1 MEEDLTSNDTIG
13 SIDIVLADIS
23 SRGALHR
30 AWFDVRET
38 KGGPISGSVLIGF
51 SFTGGLTAISQAGVA
66 LSNPNGLAL
75 ATRSTVSQ
83 PIALSVKP
91 PPPVS
96 STGKSSG
103 SNVNPSTVKI
113 EGFHDLKYYQIVKF
127 IAHYCHLCFSNPFFL
142 FTLY

>member
-38 KGGPISGSVLIGF
+38 KRGPISGSVLLSF
-51 SFTGGLTAISQAGVA
+51 SFAGGVAAISQAGVA
-66 LSNPNGLAL
+66 LSNTNGLAL
-75 ATRSTVSQ
+75 VTRSTVSQ
-83 PIALSVKP
+83 PIAVSLKS

-96 STGKSSG
+96 SMGKSSG
-103 SNVNPSTVKI
+103 ANVNPAMVKI

-127 IAHYCHLCFSNPFFL
+127 IAHYFLTGYLNPF
-142 FTLY
+142 Y